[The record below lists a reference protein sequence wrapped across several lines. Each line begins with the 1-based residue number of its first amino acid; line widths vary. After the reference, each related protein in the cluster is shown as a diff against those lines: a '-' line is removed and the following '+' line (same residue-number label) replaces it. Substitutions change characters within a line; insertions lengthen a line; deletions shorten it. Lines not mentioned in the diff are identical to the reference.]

1 MAASSNGTPLAA
13 EPPPAES
20 SPLPLC
26 SGLDSHSKDC
36 HARARRWLLSR
47 VVPPPVAVPLEKT
60 DGNKI
65 VTRTRPRFHS
75 PKQGGLF
82 GRCCV
87 VSAGRRPT
95 EEELGDQRARY
106 LVSPF
111 PTQNKTVN
119 NGIVEQRDCPT
130 TGLSCNE
137 TVVVGTGSGYR
148 RRCCTRGCVFFEG

>member
-60 DGNKI
+60 DGNKK

-75 PKQGGLF
+75 PKQGGYF

-111 PTQNKTVN
+111 PTTGLSTTELLSNGTVQ
-119 NGIVEQRDCPT
+119 QRDCHAT
-130 TGLSCNE
+130 E
-137 TVVVGTGSGYR
+137 TVVVGTGSG
-148 RRCCTRGCVFFEG
+148 C